1 MSLPR
6 KVGPQSRGSTRPQ
19 AGGGGG
25 AKPPAES
32 GGARSRPRGR
42 ASGGGLLLFPGGQDF
57 YAGGGGAG
65 CVGGV
70 SGEIGLDDVVPRGQG
85 PHGEPCHASVVH
97 LTHTQDR
104 VTLLEG
110 NGPSRRLL

>member
-1 MSLPR
+1 MTLPR
-6 KVGPQSRGSTRPQ
+6 ESGEYPAAGRRGGAAKSPAKSGESPRGSR
-19 AGGGGG
+19 ARGAVGGGI
-25 AKPPAES
+25 
-32 GGARSRPRGR
+32 
-42 ASGGGLLLFPGGQDF
+42 LLFPGGQDF

-65 CVGGV
+65 CIGGV

-110 NGPSRRLL
+110 NGPSRGLLSGCA